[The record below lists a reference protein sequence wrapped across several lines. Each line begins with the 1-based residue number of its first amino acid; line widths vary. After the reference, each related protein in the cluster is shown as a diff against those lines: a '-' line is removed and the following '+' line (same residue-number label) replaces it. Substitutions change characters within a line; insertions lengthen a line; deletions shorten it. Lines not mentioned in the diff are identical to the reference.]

1 MLNTCYNINVQKSK
15 ICGVV
20 LNKLYNGLQYQGVL
34 WISYIMVRNIK
45 ECFEDMHNI
54 NVEKSKIWGVVSNKL
69 YNGSKYQPV
78 LWIIICRCSSTLSSI
93 DMVEFQMIS

>member
-1 MLNTCYNINVQKSK
+1 
-15 ICGVV
+15 
-20 LNKLYNGLQYQGVL
+20 
-34 WISYIMVRNIK
+34 MVHNIK

-78 LWIIICRCSSTLSSI
+78 LWIIICISSSTLSSI